1 MRELFILAAVSAV
14 AAAQTPD
21 VSLTLGVE
29 RSTFRVGERIP
40 VTLQFANRGTPDVY
54 FEKRVGMWSPE
65 VFAVSPRAA
74 AVNPLADAWGWRDT
88 GFVSSTGSGLLKP
101 GNSWVLPR
109 DLNDYVV
116 FRSPGT
122 YRIRVLS
129 TRVFDQAPIQS
140 NEVTISVAP
149 RDAAEDARQFQA
161 ARGDL
166 KPDPLAAIRTLRF
179 LETEEAAHLLASL
192 FGHGMSEEEEIHT
205 ALWSSPFREVIM
217 DDLDRHLRDPDLGV
231 TTFYAATLTQMRCRQ
246 TEHRLGRELSNA
258 EMDAISQDVEKEALE
273 AAPQKLP
280 EARAI
285 TWHFLSLPPSHYGS
299 EARLKMNQ
307 SFFDLPRE
315 LMGPILVDQWNLFA
329 GPEMVPVL
337 KEALA
342 GPFLVR
348 YPELKSLLAG
358 RLRELT
364 EIEPGPR

>member
-1 MRELFILAAVSAV
+1 MRELFIFAAFTAV
-14 AAAQTPD
+14 AAAQTSD
-21 VSLTLGVE
+21 AGLTLGVE
-29 RSTFRVGERIP
+29 RSTFRIGERIP
-40 VTLQFANRGTPDVY
+40 VTLQFANRGTSDVY
-54 FEKRVGMWSPE
+54 IEKRVGMWSPE

-116 FRSPGT
+116 FRSPGI
-122 YRIRVLS
+122 YRIRLLS
-129 TRVFDQAPIQS
+129 TRVFDQAPLQS

-161 ARGDL
+161 AREAL
-166 KPDPLAAIRTLRF
+166 QSDPLAAIRTLRF
-179 LETEEAAHLLASL
+179 LETEEAAHLLSSL
-192 FGHGMSEEEEIHT
+192 FGRGLSEDNEIYV

-217 DDLDRHLRDPDLGV
+217 DDLERHLRDPDLGV
-231 TTFYAATLTQMRCRQ
+231 TTFYAATLMQMRWRQ
-246 TEHRLGRELSNA
+246 AEHRLGRQLNEA
-258 EMDAISQDVEKEALE
+258 EMDAVSQGVEKTVLE
-273 AAPQKLP
+273 AAPSKLP
-280 EARAI
+280 EARAV
-285 TWHFLSLPPSHYGS
+285 TWHFLSLPPSHYRS
-299 EARLKMNQ
+299 EARIRMIQ
-307 SFFDLPRE
+307 SFFYLPRE

-329 GPEMVPVL
+329 GQEMIPVL

-342 GPFLVR
+342 GPFLAK

-364 EIEPGPR
+364 EN